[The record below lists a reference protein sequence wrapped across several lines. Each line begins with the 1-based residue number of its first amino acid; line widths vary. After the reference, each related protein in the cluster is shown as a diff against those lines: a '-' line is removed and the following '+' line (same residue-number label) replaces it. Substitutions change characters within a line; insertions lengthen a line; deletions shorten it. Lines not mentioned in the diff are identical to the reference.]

1 MKVIDIKEYKKR
13 LKKLKELTKTVDP
26 LLEKMS
32 KDTKKYNLKIK

>member
-26 LLEKMS
+26 LFEKMNENN
-32 KDTKKYNLKIK
+32 KQLKLKK